1 MCVYVRVR
9 EREERETVCV
19 SVCVYQ
25 RKGRMGG
32 GVKTKDN
39 NGEGKKVLNYNLQI
53 SPLEI
58 NTLCVFMNS
67 IPVSG

>member
-1 MCVYVRVR
+1 MCVCVCVR
-9 EREERETVCV
+9 ERRKRKTVCV
-19 SVCVYQ
+19 SVSVCQ

-32 GVKTKDN
+32 AVKTKGS

-58 NTLCVFMNS
+58 NTLCVFMSS
-67 IPVSG
+67 IPVCG

>member
-1 MCVYVRVR
+1 MC
-9 EREERETVCV
+9 ECVCL
-19 SVCVYQ
+19 SK
-25 RKGRMGG
+25 KGEDG
-32 GVKTKDN
+32 GVKTKGN
-39 NGEGKKVLNYNLQI
+39 SGEGKKVLNYNLQI